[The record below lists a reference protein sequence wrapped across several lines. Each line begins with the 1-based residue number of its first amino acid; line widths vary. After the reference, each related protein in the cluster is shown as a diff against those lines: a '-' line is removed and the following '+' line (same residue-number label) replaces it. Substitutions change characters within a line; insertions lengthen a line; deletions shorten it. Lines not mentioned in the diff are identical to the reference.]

1 MKQGW
6 LKYTLH
12 AGVLIGI
19 GFAAA
24 KYISGDELIT
34 ALRQFNWLYAL
45 PIMALSTG
53 YLLSK
58 AWRFHLLLKPLTPLA
73 WSVTTRAYI
82 AGQTMTLL
90 PGGIAARAGL
100 LKQAGVP
107 VGTSSAPIALSSL
120 LDQVVFL
127 LCTLLAAL
135 WFDQARKPLVIV
147 MGVLI
152 VISVLLGIQAVR
164 RWLLGVIE
172 WLLGKAKLLEQWRAF
187 IMSIRDLFKPKL
199 ILYGMLLTLFAFVLN
214 VEALNLALN
223 GVGADAH
230 YATLFLAFV
239 LPTMLGRISALPAG
253 VGVTE
258 AGMVSILSTVPE
270 VSFAQAVAA
279 VAIFRLGTVLFTALL
294 GAFVYF
300 FGWRGP
306 KEAVIT

>member
-214 VEALNLALN
+214 VEALDLALN